1 MADKKKKGAKN
12 AKPASSKAVPEA
24 KLRDLDL
31 LDEKIKHVKGGAK
44 RTGRLK
50 RTRD

>member
-1 MADKKKKGAKN
+1 MADKKKKKD

-44 RTGRLK
+44 QTGRLK
-50 RTRD
+50 RPRD